1 MIVNITNRND
11 EKVSDNLRARIQ
23 AWLENSQERYE
34 TITSAQVTIEKA
46 EREEKVEATV
56 HIAGNDVFAKAEGAN
71 LFAALDA
78 LEDKIDRQL
87 DKIHQK
93 HVHKKG
99 VQKPEELIVEERVA
113 EDDEGDKHKMDVVYS

>member
-11 EKVSDNLRARIQ
+11 EKVSDSLRERIN
-23 AWLENSQERYE
+23 AWLESSQERYE
-34 TITSAQVTIEKA
+34 VITSAQVTIEKE
-46 EREEKVEATV
+46 EREQKVEATV

-99 VQKPEELIVEERVA
+99 TQKPAEPVEKLGA
-113 EDDEGDKHKMDVVYS
+113 EDDDGDEDSMDVVYS